1 MIPLGAFDD
10 DLSGIASEMKAE
22 PACVLL
28 TMPFGEVGLGDSA
41 REERRLSR
49 GGDSLKLFDEVRGD
63 GFGRPSL
70 LAEFRPKVG
79 NPMLPLLEG
88 DGARANPPWT
98 L

>member
-1 MIPLGAFDD
+1 M
-10 DLSGIASEMKAE
+10 ASEMKAE

-28 TMPFGEVGLGDSA
+28 AMPLGDVGLVAVGDSA

-49 GGDSLKLFDEVRGD
+49 EGDSRKLFDEARGD

-70 LAEFRPKVG
+70 LAEFRPKLAK
-79 NPMLPLLEG
+79 PPFDG
-88 DGARANPPWT
+88 DGARAKPPWT